1 MVRAKRFFSTI
12 AVGLLLCI
20 CFLFGGCAKVEGVY
34 KFYKLSYTESGVLV
48 EIEAEEEFMGMMT
61 LSEDY
66 IVLTINEDGTAS
78 IKTSATGEEV
88 TLTGTWEKVD
98 NETIAITFDGE
109 TQNGTFDGKTITIE
123 TDGTT
128 IILKK

>member
-48 EIEAEEEFMGMMT
+48 EIEAGEEFMGMMT
-61 LSEDY
+61 LSEDFM
-66 IVLTINEDGTAS
+66 VLTINEDGTAS
-78 IKTSATGEEV
+78 LTSSAEGAAETTVGSWTKIDDKTIELTFNGEAQ
-88 TLTGTWEKVD
+88 TC
-98 NETIAITFDGE
+98 
-109 TQNGTFDGKTITIE
+109 TFDGKTITIE
-123 TDGTT
+123 ADGTT